1 MRPFPLRVHI
11 ASVFLALVL
20 AIGGLIGWLGYQSSR
35 EQLESSAD
43 AITGRSTSQLLLE
56 LELAVKPAARA
67 VGLIRHHPIAR
78 ASSHDERMQAL
89 SPLVE
94 ALESTPLLSSL
105 YVGYGDGDFFFIR
118 ILRNP
123 GAQAS
128 FDAPPGARYLVQSI
142 DRPTGRYVYLGPALD
157 VLRTDDRPDYAPG
170 FDPRVRAWYQRAS
183 AADGQILTDPYV
195 FHSDRQVGATIAVR
209 SPDADVVVGADF
221 LLASLGESLGA
232 MKPLPGA
239 QLAIIDEE
247 GRLVAHERMAA
258 LLAPAASASV
268 SAATATATATA
279 GVAAL
284 PALSALDLPAFSQ
297 LSLPP
302 PRELRLE
309 SVLDPDGQRW
319 RMSTAPLDLEN
330 DGTLHLLIA
339 LPEHELFADAI
350 RLRNAAS
357 LSTLIVMAL
366 AIPVTLLIAR
376 GIAGSLQQLAGEA
389 EAIRGLRFGGS
400 ATLHTSIREVAEL
413 AQTVEQMKRSIR
425 RFLDINLAIASERH
439 FDALLPKLLDE
450 TMSAVDAAAGVLYLP
465 DDNGDLAAACA
476 RLADGTPMTQPPAP
490 LRPACWMR
498 SATRRCCAAGMR
510 AKPVSTTRD
519 WPSSAWPRSARR
531 RAPVMACWCPF

>member
-1 MRPFPLRVHI
+1 
-11 ASVFLALVL
+11 
-20 AIGGLIGWLGYQSSR
+20 
-35 EQLESSAD
+35 
-43 AITGRSTSQLLLE
+43 
-56 LELAVKPAARA
+56 
-67 VGLIRHHPIAR
+67 
-78 ASSHDERMQAL
+78 
-89 SPLVE
+89 
-94 ALESTPLLSSL
+94 
-105 YVGYGDGDFFFIR
+105 
-118 ILRNP
+118 
-123 GAQAS
+123 
-128 FDAPPGARYLVQSI
+128 
-142 DRPTGRYVYLGPALD
+142 
-157 VLRTDDRPDYAPG
+157 
-170 FDPRVRAWYQRAS
+170 
-183 AADGQILTDPYV
+183 
-195 FHSDRQVGATIAVR
+195 TIAVR

-258 LLAPAASASV
+258 LLTPAASAFA
-268 SAATATATATA
+268 SAATATATA

-376 GIAGSLQQLAGEA
+376 GIAGSLQQLAGEV

-413 AQTVEQMKRSIR
+413 AQT
-425 RFLDINLAIASERH
+425 
-439 FDALLPKLLDE
+439 
-450 TMSAVDAAAGVLYLP
+450 
-465 DDNGDLAAACA
+465 
-476 RLADGTPMTQPPAP
+476 
-490 LRPACWMR
+490 
-498 SATRRCCAAGMR
+498 
-510 AKPVSTTRD
+510 
-519 WPSSAWPRSARR
+519 
-531 RAPVMACWCPF
+531 